1 MRYLAIKKCQVKH
14 WNYGSYCVQCWCLEM
29 LGKPT
34 KIRWLVTHPN
44 SSCVRKRICLSMNS
58 MILEMTH
65 GFGKCFYAKW
75 PEKRIIYSIPW
86 QYHDTLLVA
95 VGHLCKHCKFKYW
108 SHISHI
114 MCHSHRILLICSPHI
129 HRLGHF
135 GSSSN
140 SEDTK
145 VFKTTNQFND
155 TKNLRYPPSFHHF
168 TTPPV

>member
-1 MRYLAIKKCQVKH
+1 
-14 WNYGSYCVQCWCLEM
+14 
-29 LGKPT
+29 
-34 KIRWLVTHPN
+34 
-44 SSCVRKRICLSMNS
+44 

-75 PEKRIIYSIPW
+75 PEKMIIYSIPW

-114 MCHSHRILLICSPHI
+114 ICHSHRILLICSPHI

-145 VFKTTNQFND
+145 VLKTTNQFND
-155 TKNLRYPPSFHHF
+155 TKNLRYPPVS
-168 TTPPV
+168 TTLPLHLCRCRNRLLNGCAWIWLRLFQHPWAASMGFGNHLTLW